1 MTVILG
7 EHTTHAASVGSER
20 LPTLDELFR
29 AAVARSPDGSA
40 LVDPA
45 DRDRFTDGPVR
56 RLTYGQADRVV
67 SAIARR
73 LLDCGLPANAMV
85 AIQLPN
91 VVESVLVLLGVLRAG
106 LIAVPVPLLWRRAD
120 MVSALG
126 RIGARAL
133 VVPRRVGTV
142 DHGDMAAHVAAETF
156 AIRFLFGFGDPLPDG
171 VIALNDVFDAR
182 ATPVVPGE
190 RWGDPANHVAVVTF
204 EVTSD
209 GIIPVARSNAQL
221 VTAGA
226 AVVSELGAAG
236 ASARIISGASI
247 ASLAGLACGVL
258 PWLVGDGTLVLQ
270 HPFSVDVF
278 ALQRERERCT
288 LAVVPGPLLSTLAN
302 AQLLGPAAVLALW
315 RTPERLSA
323 ANQLPDD
330 PERTIVDLWAFGEI
344 AVVASR
350 RGPNG
355 NPEAPALP
363 SAGRHQAGAP
373 LRVEAM
379 RSQAGTLALR
389 GAIVPRHQFPLG
401 TERSGPLRLK
411 IDESG
416 FVDTG
421 YPCRFDRASNRMVIT
436 GPPSGIVSV
445 GGYRVPWRELEETV
459 ARIDPES
466 SVAALPDA
474 LTGQRLAGVAADRRA
489 VHRALAAQ
497 GAQPLLTAAFGEH
510 RPTKSHAERTSA
522 LTERL
527 REPG

>member
-1 MTVILG
+1 MILG
-7 EHTTHAASVGSER
+7 EHTTPTTSVESER

-29 AAVARSPDGSA
+29 AAVTRSPERLA

-45 DRDRFTDGPVR
+45 DRYRFTDGPVR
-56 RLTYGQADRVV
+56 RLTYGEADRAV

-120 MVSALG
+120 MVRALG

-133 VVPRRVGTV
+133 IVPRRVGAV
-142 DHGDMAAHVAAETF
+142 DHGDIAAHVAAETF

-171 VIALNDVFDAR
+171 VISLNDIFDVP
-182 ATPVVPGE
+182 ATTVAPGE

-204 EVTSD
+204 EVTSE
-209 GIIPVARSNAQL
+209 GIIPLARSNAQL

-236 ASARIISGASI
+236 AAARIISASSV

-270 HPFSVDVF
+270 HPFSAEVF
-278 ALQRERERCT
+278 GLQRERERCT
-288 LAVVPGPLLSTLAN
+288 LVVVPGALLSALAD
-302 AQLLGPAAVLALW
+302 AQLLGPTAVLALW
-315 RTPERLSA
+315 RTPERLTPA
-323 ANQLPDD
+323 HRLLTD
-330 PERTIVDLWAFGEI
+330 PQRTIVDLWAFGEI

-355 NPEAPALP
+355 NPEGPALP
-363 SAGRHQAGAP
+363 SMGRYSAGAT
-373 LRVEAM
+373 LRVEAT

-401 TERSGPLRLK
+401 TERGSPLRLK
-411 IDESG
+411 IDENG

-421 YPCRFDRASNRMVIT
+421 YPCRFDRTSNRMIIT

-445 GGYRVPWRELEETV
+445 GGYRVPLRELEETV
-459 ARIDPES
+459 ARIDPKS

-474 LTGQRLAGVAADRRA
+474 LTGQRLAGIAADRQT
-489 VHRALAAQ
+489 VQRALAAQ

-510 RPTKSHAERTSA
+510 RQTKSQSTA
-522 LTERL
+522 
-527 REPG
+527 

>member
-1 MTVILG
+1 MILG
-7 EHTTHAASVGSER
+7 EHTTPTTSVESER

-29 AAVARSPDGSA
+29 AAVTRSPERLA

-45 DRDRFTDGPVR
+45 DRYRFTDGPVR
-56 RLTYGQADRVV
+56 RLTYGEADRAV

-120 MVSALG
+120 MVRALG

-133 VVPRRVGTV
+133 IVPRRVGAV
-142 DHGDMAAHVAAETF
+142 DHGDIAAHVAAETF

-171 VIALNDVFDAR
+171 VISLNDIFDVP
-182 ATPVVPGE
+182 ATTVAPGE

-204 EVTSD
+204 EVTSE
-209 GIIPVARSNAQL
+209 GIIPLARSNVQL

-236 ASARIISGASI
+236 AGARIISASSV

-270 HPFSVDVF
+270 HPFSAEVF
-278 ALQRERERCT
+278 GLQRERERCT
-288 LAVVPGPLLSTLAN
+288 LVVVPGALLSALAD

-315 RTPERLSA
+315 RTPERLTPTHR
-323 ANQLPDD
+323 LLTD
-330 PERTIVDLWAFGEI
+330 PQRTIVDLWAFGEI

-355 NPEAPALP
+355 NPEGPALP
-363 SAGRHQAGAP
+363 SMGRYSAGAT
-373 LRVEAM
+373 LRVEAT

-401 TERSGPLRLK
+401 TERGSPLRLK
-411 IDESG
+411 IDENG

-421 YPCRFDRASNRMVIT
+421 YPCRFDRTSNRMIIA

-445 GGYRVPWRELEETV
+445 GGYRVPLRELEETV
-459 ARIDPES
+459 ARIDPKS

-474 LTGQRLAGVAADRRA
+474 LTGQRLAGIAADRQT
-489 VHRALAAQ
+489 VQRALAAQ

-510 RPTKSHAERTSA
+510 RQTKSQSTA
-522 LTERL
+522 
-527 REPG
+527 

>member
-1 MTVILG
+1 MILG
-7 EHTTHAASVGSER
+7 EHTAPTTSLGSER

-29 AAVARSPDGSA
+29 AAVTRSPERLA

-45 DRDRFTDGPVR
+45 DRYRFTDGPVR
-56 RLTYGQADRVV
+56 RLTYGEADRVV

-120 MVSALG
+120 MVRALG

-133 VVPRRVGTV
+133 IVPRRVGAV

-156 AIRFLFGFGDPLPDG
+156 AIRFLFGFGDPLTDG
-171 VIALNDVFDAR
+171 VISLNDVFDVP
-182 ATPVVPGE
+182 ATTVAPGE

-204 EVTSD
+204 EVTSE
-209 GIIPVARSNAQL
+209 GIIPLARSNAQL

-236 ASARIISGASI
+236 AGARIISASSV

-270 HPFSVDVF
+270 HPFSAEVF
-278 ALQRERERCT
+278 GLQRDRERCT
-288 LAVVPGPLLSTLAN
+288 LAVVPGALLSALAD

-315 RTPERLSA
+315 RTPERLTPA
-323 ANQLPDD
+323 HRLLTD
-330 PERTIVDLWAFGEI
+330 PQRTIVDLWAFGEI

-350 RGPNG
+350 RGPNS
-355 NPEAPALP
+355 NPEGPPLP
-363 SAGRHQAGAP
+363 SMGRYPAGAT
-373 LRVEAM
+373 LRVEAT

-401 TERSGPLRLK
+401 TERGSPLRLK
-411 IDESG
+411 IDENG

-421 YPCRFDRASNRMVIT
+421 YPCRFDRTSNRMIIT

-445 GGYRVPWRELEETV
+445 GGYRVPLRELEETV
-459 ARIDPES
+459 ARIDPKS

-474 LTGQRLAGVAADRRA
+474 LTGQRLAGIAADRQT
-489 VHRALAAQ
+489 VQRALAAQ

-510 RPTKSHAERTSA
+510 RQTKSQSTA
-522 LTERL
+522 
-527 REPG
+527 

>member
-7 EHTTHAASVGSER
+7 EHTAPATPGGSER
-20 LPTLDELFR
+20 LATLDELFR
-29 AAVARSPDGSA
+29 ATVARSPDRLA

-45 DRDRFTDGPVR
+45 DRHCFTDGAVR
-56 RLTYGQADRVV
+56 RFTYGQADRVV

-73 LLDCGLPANAMV
+73 LLDCGLPANAIV

-120 MVSALG
+120 MVRALG

-133 VVPRRVGTV
+133 VVLNRVGTV

-171 VIALNDVFDAR
+171 VVSLNDVFDAP
-182 ATPVVPGE
+182 AMAVAPGE

-204 EVTSD
+204 EVTSE
-209 GIIPVARSNAQL
+209 GIIPLARSNAQL
-221 VTAGA
+221 AAAGA
-226 AVVSELGAAG
+226 AVISELGAAG
-236 ASARIISGASI
+236 AVTRIISGASI
-247 ASLAGLACGVL
+247 ASLAGLAGGVL
-258 PWLVGDGTLVLQ
+258 PWLLGEGTLVLQ
-270 HPFSVDVF
+270 HPFAADVF
-278 ALQRERERCT
+278 ALQRDRERCT
-288 LAVVPGPLLSTLAN
+288 LAVVPGPVLSTLAD
-302 AQLLGPAAVLALW
+302 ARVLGSAAVLALW
-315 RTPERLSA
+315 RTPERLTP
-323 ANQLPDD
+323 ANRPLAD

-344 AVVASR
+344 AVIASR

-355 NPEAPALP
+355 NPEAATLT
-363 SAGRHQAGAP
+363 SGGFHRAGAP
-373 LRVEAM
+373 LRVEAT
-379 RSQAGTLALR
+379 RSRAGTLALR

-401 TERSGPLRLK
+401 TERGGPLRLK

-421 YPCRFDRASNRMVIT
+421 YPCRLDRATNRIVVT

-445 GGYRVPWRELEETV
+445 GGYRMALRELEETV

-474 LTGQRLAGVAADRRA
+474 LIGQRLAGVATDRR
-489 VHRALAAQ
+489 VVQRALAAQ
-497 GAQPLLTAAFGEH
+497 GAQPLLTAAFGGH
-510 RPTKSHAERTSA
+510 RQAKSHSTA
-522 LTERL
+522 
-527 REPG
+527 

>member
-1 MTVILG
+1 M
-7 EHTTHAASVGSER
+7 
-20 LPTLDELFR
+20 
-29 AAVARSPDGSA
+29 
-40 LVDPA
+40 VDPA
-45 DRDRFTDGPVR
+45 DRYRFTDGPVR
-56 RLTYGQADRVV
+56 RLTYGEADRAV

-120 MVSALG
+120 MVRALG

-133 VVPRRVGTV
+133 IVPRRVGAV
-142 DHGDMAAHVAAETF
+142 DHGDIAAHVAAETF

-171 VIALNDVFDAR
+171 VISLNDIFDVP
-182 ATPVVPGE
+182 ATTVAPGE

-204 EVTSD
+204 EVTSE
-209 GIIPVARSNAQL
+209 GIIPLARSNAQL

-236 ASARIISGASI
+236 AGARIISASSV

-270 HPFSVDVF
+270 HPFSAEVF
-278 ALQRERERCT
+278 GLQRERERCT
-288 LAVVPGPLLSTLAN
+288 LVVVPGALLSALAD
-302 AQLLGPAAVLALW
+302 AQLLGPTAVLALW
-315 RTPERLSA
+315 RTPERLTPA
-323 ANQLPDD
+323 HRLLTD
-330 PERTIVDLWAFGEI
+330 PQRTIVDLWAFGEI

-355 NPEAPALP
+355 NPEGPALP
-363 SAGRHQAGAP
+363 SMGRYSAGAT
-373 LRVEAM
+373 LRVEAT

-401 TERSGPLRLK
+401 TERGSPLRLK
-411 IDESG
+411 IDENG

-421 YPCRFDRASNRMVIT
+421 YPCRFDRTSNRMIIA

-445 GGYRVPWRELEETV
+445 GGYRVPLRELEETV
-459 ARIDPES
+459 ARIDPKS

-474 LTGQRLAGVAADRRA
+474 LTGQRLAGIAADRQT
-489 VHRALAAQ
+489 VQRALAAQ

-510 RPTKSHAERTSA
+510 RQTKSQSTA
-522 LTERL
+522 
-527 REPG
+527 

>member
-1 MTVILG
+1 MILG
-7 EHTTHAASVGSER
+7 EHTTPTTSVESER

-29 AAVARSPDGSA
+29 AAVTRSPERLA

-45 DRDRFTDGPVR
+45 DRYRFTDGPVR
-56 RLTYGQADRVV
+56 RLTYGEADRAV

-120 MVSALG
+120 MVRALG
-126 RIGARAL
+126 RIGAHAL
-133 VVPRRVGTV
+133 IVPRRVGAV
-142 DHGDMAAHVAAETF
+142 DHGDIAAHVAAETF

-171 VIALNDVFDAR
+171 VISLNDIFDVP
-182 ATPVVPGE
+182 ATTVAPGE

-204 EVTSD
+204 EVTSE
-209 GIIPVARSNAQL
+209 GIIPLARSNAQL

-236 ASARIISGASI
+236 AGARIISASSV

-270 HPFSVDVF
+270 HPFSAEVF
-278 ALQRERERCT
+278 GLQRERERCT
-288 LAVVPGPLLSTLAN
+288 LVVVPGALLSALAD

-315 RTPERLSA
+315 RTPERLTPA
-323 ANQLPDD
+323 HRLLTD
-330 PERTIVDLWAFGEI
+330 PQRTIVDLWAFGEI

-355 NPEAPALP
+355 NPEGPALP
-363 SAGRHQAGAP
+363 SMGRYSAGAT
-373 LRVEAM
+373 LRVEAT

-401 TERSGPLRLK
+401 TERGSPLRLK
-411 IDESG
+411 IDENG

-421 YPCRFDRASNRMVIT
+421 YPCRFDRTSNRMIIA

-445 GGYRVPWRELEETV
+445 GGYRVPLRELEETV
-459 ARIDPES
+459 ARIDPKS

-474 LTGQRLAGVAADRRA
+474 LTGQRLAGIAADRQT
-489 VHRALAAQ
+489 VQRALAAQ

-510 RPTKSHAERTSA
+510 RQTKSQSTA
-522 LTERL
+522 
-527 REPG
+527 

>member
-1 MTVILG
+1 M
-7 EHTTHAASVGSER
+7 
-20 LPTLDELFR
+20 
-29 AAVARSPDGSA
+29 
-40 LVDPA
+40 VDPA
-45 DRDRFTDGPVR
+45 DRYRFTDGPVR
-56 RLTYGQADRVV
+56 RLTYGEADRAV

-120 MVSALG
+120 MVRALG

-133 VVPRRVGTV
+133 IVPRRVGAV
-142 DHGDMAAHVAAETF
+142 DHGDIAAHVAAETF

-171 VIALNDVFDAR
+171 VISLNDIFDVP
-182 ATPVVPGE
+182 ATTVAPGE

-204 EVTSD
+204 EVTSE
-209 GIIPVARSNAQL
+209 GIIPLARSNAQL

-236 ASARIISGASI
+236 AGARIISASSV

-270 HPFSVDVF
+270 HPFSAEVF
-278 ALQRERERCT
+278 GLQRDRERCT
-288 LAVVPGPLLSTLAN
+288 LVVVPGALLSALAD
-302 AQLLGPAAVLALW
+302 AQLLGPTAVLALW
-315 RTPERLSA
+315 RTPERLTPA
-323 ANQLPDD
+323 HRLLTD
-330 PERTIVDLWAFGEI
+330 PQRTIVDLWAFGEI

-355 NPEAPALP
+355 NPEGPALP
-363 SAGRHQAGAP
+363 SMGRYSAGAT
-373 LRVEAM
+373 LRVEAT

-401 TERSGPLRLK
+401 TERGSPLRLK
-411 IDESG
+411 IDENG

-421 YPCRFDRASNRMVIT
+421 YPCRFDRTSNRMIIA

-445 GGYRVPWRELEETV
+445 GGYRVPLRELEETV
-459 ARIDPES
+459 ARIDPGS

-474 LTGQRLAGVAADRRA
+474 LTGQRLAGVAADRQA
-489 VHRALAAQ
+489 VRRALAAQ

-510 RPTKSHAERTSA
+510 RQTKSQSTA
-522 LTERL
+522 
-527 REPG
+527 

>member
-1 MTVILG
+1 MILG
-7 EHTTHAASVGSER
+7 EHTTPTTSVESER

-29 AAVARSPDGSA
+29 AAVTRSPERLA

-45 DRDRFTDGPVR
+45 DRYRFTDGPVR
-56 RLTYGQADRVV
+56 RLTYGEADRAV

-120 MVSALG
+120 MVRALG

-133 VVPRRVGTV
+133 IVPRRVGAV
-142 DHGDMAAHVAAETF
+142 DHGDIAAHVAAETF

-171 VIALNDVFDAR
+171 VISLNDIFDVP
-182 ATPVVPGE
+182 ATTVAPGE

-204 EVTSD
+204 EVTSE
-209 GIIPVARSNAQL
+209 GIIPLARSNAQL

-236 ASARIISGASI
+236 AGARIISASSV

-270 HPFSVDVF
+270 HPFSAEVF
-278 ALQRERERCT
+278 GLQRDRERCT
-288 LAVVPGPLLSTLAN
+288 LVVVPGALLSALAD

-315 RTPERLSA
+315 RTPERLTPA
-323 ANQLPDD
+323 HRLLTD
-330 PERTIVDLWAFGEI
+330 PQRTIVDLWAFGEI

-355 NPEAPALP
+355 NPEGPALP
-363 SAGRHQAGAP
+363 SMGRYSAGAT
-373 LRVEAM
+373 LRVEAT

-401 TERSGPLRLK
+401 TERGSPLRLK
-411 IDESG
+411 IDENG

-421 YPCRFDRASNRMVIT
+421 YPCRFDRTSNRMIIA

-445 GGYRVPWRELEETV
+445 GGYRVPLRELEETV
-459 ARIDPES
+459 ARIDPKS

-474 LTGQRLAGVAADRRA
+474 LTGQRLAGIAADRQT
-489 VHRALAAQ
+489 VQRALAAQ

-510 RPTKSHAERTSA
+510 RQTKSQSTA
-522 LTERL
+522 
-527 REPG
+527 

>member
-1 MTVILG
+1 MILG
-7 EHTTHAASVGSER
+7 EHTTPTTSVESER

-29 AAVARSPDGSA
+29 AAVTRSPERLA

-45 DRDRFTDGPVR
+45 DRYRFTDGPVR
-56 RLTYGQADRVV
+56 RLTYGEADRAV

-120 MVSALG
+120 MVRALG

-133 VVPRRVGTV
+133 IVPRRVGAV
-142 DHGDMAAHVAAETF
+142 DHGDIAAHVAAETF

-171 VIALNDVFDAR
+171 VISLNDIFDVP
-182 ATPVVPGE
+182 ATTVAPGE

-204 EVTSD
+204 EVTSE
-209 GIIPVARSNAQL
+209 GIIPLARSNAQL

-236 ASARIISGASI
+236 AGARIISASSV

-270 HPFSVDVF
+270 HPFSAEVF
-278 ALQRERERCT
+278 GLQRERERCT
-288 LAVVPGPLLSTLAN
+288 LVVVPGALLSALAD

-315 RTPERLSA
+315 RTPERLTPA
-323 ANQLPDD
+323 HRLLTD
-330 PERTIVDLWAFGEI
+330 PQRTIVDLWAFGEI

-355 NPEAPALP
+355 NPEGPALP
-363 SAGRHQAGAP
+363 SMGRYSAGAT
-373 LRVEAM
+373 LRVEAT

-401 TERSGPLRLK
+401 TERGSPLRLK
-411 IDESG
+411 IDENG

-421 YPCRFDRASNRMVIT
+421 YPCRFDRTSNRMIIA

-445 GGYRVPWRELEETV
+445 GGYRVPLRELEETV
-459 ARIDPES
+459 ARIDPKS

-474 LTGQRLAGVAADRRA
+474 LTGQRLAGIAADRQT
-489 VHRALAAQ
+489 VQRALAAQ

-510 RPTKSHAERTSA
+510 RQTKSQSTA
-522 LTERL
+522 
-527 REPG
+527 

>member
-1 MTVILG
+1 MILG
-7 EHTTHAASVGSER
+7 EHTAPTTSVESER

-29 AAVARSPDGSA
+29 AAVTRSPERLA

-45 DRDRFTDGPVR
+45 DRYRFTDGPVR
-56 RLTYGQADRVV
+56 RLTYGEADRAV

-120 MVSALG
+120 MVRALG

-133 VVPRRVGTV
+133 IVPRRVGAV

-171 VIALNDVFDAR
+171 VISLNDIFDVP
-182 ATPVVPGE
+182 ATTVAPGE

-204 EVTSD
+204 EVTSE
-209 GIIPVARSNAQL
+209 GIIPLARSNAQL

-236 ASARIISGASI
+236 AGARIISASSV

-270 HPFSVDVF
+270 HPFSAEVF
-278 ALQRERERCT
+278 GLQRERERCT
-288 LAVVPGPLLSTLAN
+288 LVVVPGALLSALAD

-315 RTPERLSA
+315 RTPERLTPA
-323 ANQLPDD
+323 HRLLTD
-330 PERTIVDLWAFGEI
+330 PQRTIVDLWAFGEI

-355 NPEAPALP
+355 HPEGPALP
-363 SAGRHQAGAP
+363 FMGRYPAGAT
-373 LRVEAM
+373 LRVEAT

-401 TERSGPLRLK
+401 TERGSPLRLK
-411 IDESG
+411 IDENG

-421 YPCRFDRASNRMVIT
+421 YPCRFDRTSNRMIIT

-445 GGYRVPWRELEETV
+445 GGYRVPLRELEETV
-459 ARIDPES
+459 ARIDPTS

-474 LTGQRLAGVAADRRA
+474 LTGQRLAGIAADRQT
-489 VHRALAAQ
+489 VQRALAAQ

-510 RPTKSHAERTSA
+510 RQTKSQSTA
-522 LTERL
+522 
-527 REPG
+527 

>member
-1 MTVILG
+1 
-7 EHTTHAASVGSER
+7 
-20 LPTLDELFR
+20 
-29 AAVARSPDGSA
+29 

-45 DRDRFTDGPVR
+45 DRYRFTDGPVR
-56 RLTYGQADRVV
+56 RLTYGEADRAV

-120 MVSALG
+120 MVRALG

-133 VVPRRVGTV
+133 IVPRRVGAV
-142 DHGDMAAHVAAETF
+142 DHGDIAAHVAAETF

-171 VIALNDVFDAR
+171 VISLNDIFDVP
-182 ATPVVPGE
+182 ATTVAPGE

-204 EVTSD
+204 EVTSE
-209 GIIPVARSNAQL
+209 GIIPLARSNAQL

-236 ASARIISGASI
+236 AGARIISASSV

-270 HPFSVDVF
+270 HPFSAEVF
-278 ALQRERERCT
+278 GLQRERERCT
-288 LAVVPGPLLSTLAN
+288 LVVVPGALLSALAD

-315 RTPERLSA
+315 RTPERLTPA
-323 ANQLPDD
+323 HRLLTD
-330 PERTIVDLWAFGEI
+330 PQRTIVDLWAFGEI

-355 NPEAPALP
+355 NPEGPALP
-363 SAGRHQAGAP
+363 SMGRYSAGAT
-373 LRVEAM
+373 LRVEAT

-401 TERSGPLRLK
+401 TERGSPLRLK
-411 IDESG
+411 IDENG

-421 YPCRFDRASNRMVIT
+421 YPCRFDRTSNRMIIA

-445 GGYRVPWRELEETV
+445 GGYRVPLRELEETV
-459 ARIDPES
+459 ARIDPKS

-474 LTGQRLAGVAADRRA
+474 LTGQRLAGIAADRQT
-489 VHRALAAQ
+489 VQRALAAQ

-510 RPTKSHAERTSA
+510 RQTKSQSTA
-522 LTERL
+522 
-527 REPG
+527 

>member
-7 EHTTHAASVGSER
+7 EHTAPAVGSER
-20 LPTLDELFR
+20 MATLDELFR
-29 AAVARSPDGSA
+29 AAVARSPDRWA

-45 DRDRFTDGPVR
+45 DRHRFTDGPVR
-56 RLTYGQADRVV
+56 RLTYAQADRVV

-106 LIAVPVPLLWRRAD
+106 LIAVPVPLLWHRAD
-120 MVSALG
+120 MVRALG

-142 DHGDMAAHVAAETF
+142 DHGDLAAHVAAETF

-171 VIALNDVFDAR
+171 VISLNDVFDA
-182 ATPVVPGE
+182 PVTAVAPGE

-209 GIIPVARSNAQL
+209 GIIPLARSNAQL
-221 VTAGA
+221 AAAGA
-226 AVVSELGAAG
+226 AMDNLEAG
-236 ASARIISGASI
+236 TRIICGASI
-247 ASLAGLACGVL
+247 ASLAGLACGVV
-258 PWLVGDGTLVLQ
+258 PWLLSEGTLVLQ
-270 HPFSVDVF
+270 HPFSADVF

-288 LAVVPGPLLSTLAN
+288 LAVVPGPVLSTLAD
-302 AQLLGPAAVLALW
+302 AQLLGSAAVLALW
-315 RTPERLSA
+315 RTPERCPP
-323 ANQLPDD
+323 ANRPLTA
-330 PERTIVDLWAFGEI
+330 PERTIIDLWAFGEI

-350 RGPNG
+350 RSPKGA
-355 NPEAPALP
+355 PEAPALM
-363 SAGRHQAGAP
+363 SGGLYQARG
-373 LRVEAM
+373 VEATQS
-379 RSQAGTLALR
+379 RDGTLALR

-401 TERSGPLRLK
+401 TERGGPLRLK
-411 IDESG
+411 IDENG

-421 YPCRFDRASNRMVIT
+421 YPCRFDRATNRIVVT

-445 GGYRVPWRELEETV
+445 GGYRVPLRELEETV
-459 ARIDPES
+459 ARIDPHS

-474 LTGQRLAGVAADRRA
+474 LIGQRLAGVAADRRA
-489 VHRALAAQ
+489 VQRALAAQ
-497 GAQPLLTAAFGEH
+497 GAQPLLTAAFGEP
-510 RPTKSHAERTSA
+510 RKCQSA
-522 LTERL
+522 A
-527 REPG
+527 

>member
-7 EHTTHAASVGSER
+7 EHTPPTTAAGSER

-29 AAVARSPDGSA
+29 AAVARSPDRLA

-45 DRDRFTDGPVR
+45 DRGRFTDGPVR
-56 RLTYGQADRVV
+56 RLTYGDADRIV

-91 VVESVLVLLGVLRAG
+91 VVEGVLTLLGVLRAG
-106 LIAVPVPLLWRRAD
+106 LIAVPVPLLWRRVD
-120 MVSALG
+120 MVRALG
-126 RIGARAL
+126 RIGVRAL
-133 VVPRRVGTV
+133 IVPRRVGTV

-171 VIALNDVFDAR
+171 VISLNDVFDAP
-182 ATPVVPGE
+182 ATAVAPGE

-204 EVTSD
+204 EVTSE
-209 GIIPVARSNAQL
+209 GIIPLARSNAQL

-226 AVVSELGAAG
+226 AVVCELGAAG
-236 ASARIISGASI
+236 AGARIISAASV

-270 HPFSVDVF
+270 HPFSGDVF
-278 ALQRERERCT
+278 ALQRDRERCT
-288 LAVVPGPLLSTLAN
+288 LAVVPGPLLSTLAD

-315 RTPERLSA
+315 RTPERLTSA
-323 ANQLPDD
+323 NRLPTE
-330 PERTIVDLWAFGEI
+330 PGRTIVDLWAFGEI

-355 NPEAPALP
+355 NPEGPALP
-363 SAGRHQAGAP
+363 SMGRYPAGAT
-373 LRVEAM
+373 LRVEAT

-401 TERSGPLRLK
+401 TERGGPLRLK

-421 YPCRFDRASNRMVIT
+421 YPCQFDRASNRMIIT
-436 GPPSGIVSV
+436 GPPSGIISV
-445 GGYRVPWRELEETV
+445 GGYRVPLRELEETV

-466 SVAALPDA
+466 SVVALPDA
-474 LTGQRLAGVAADRRA
+474 LTGQRLAGVAADRQA
-489 VHRALAAQ
+489 VQRALAAQ

-510 RPTKSHAERTSA
+510 RQTKSQSRA
-522 LTERL
+522 
-527 REPG
+527 